1 MNRLAGLLIALIALT
16 GVGYGLA
23 CFQVTEWQQAVVLQF
38 GKPVKTI
45 SEPGLYFKTPLV
57 QNVMFFEKRLLE
69 YDATSKEL
77 ITQDKQQLVVDNY
90 SRWRIIDP
98 LKFYQTVGTL
108 SGAQSRLDDIIYS
121 NLREAIGRSTLRD
134 VVSGDRNAL
143 MRGVTKSSDERA
155 AAYGVR
161 VVDVRIKR
169 TDLPAKNE
177 QNVFSRMR
185 TERER
190 AAKKFRAEGEEQSR
204 KIRSKAEKDREIIL
218 AEAKREAAIIRG
230 DADGQATNIYA
241 KAYGRDPDFYEFM
254 RTLEAYKVTLPGRT
268 KLLLSP
274 KGEFLRIFE
283 KAE

>member
-134 VVSGDRNAL
+134 VVSGDRDAL

-155 AAYGVR
+155 EAYGVR

-274 KGEFLRIFE
+274 KGEFLRILE

>member
-69 YDATSKEL
+69 YDAASKEL

-134 VVSGDRNAL
+134 VVSGDRDAL

-155 AAYGVR
+155 EAYGVR

>member
-1 MNRLAGLLIALIALT
+1 MNRLAGLLIALIALA

-38 GKPVKTI
+38 GKPVRTI

-69 YDATSKEL
+69 YDASSKEL

-108 SGAQSRLDDIIYS
+108 GGAQSRLDDIIYS
-121 NLREAIGRSTLRD
+121 NLREAVGRSTLRD
-134 VVSGDRNAL
+134 VVSGDRKAL
-143 MRGVTKSSDERA
+143 MDGVTKSSDKRA

-218 AEAKREAAIIRG
+218 AEAKRESAIIRG

-241 KAYGRDPDFYEFM
+241 AAYGRDPDFYEFM

-274 KGEFLRIFE
+274 KGQFLRIFE

>member
-45 SEPGLYFKTPLV
+45 TEPGLYFKTPLV

-69 YDATSKEL
+69 YDAASKEL

-134 VVSGDRNAL
+134 VVSGDRDAL

-155 AAYGVR
+155 EAYGVR